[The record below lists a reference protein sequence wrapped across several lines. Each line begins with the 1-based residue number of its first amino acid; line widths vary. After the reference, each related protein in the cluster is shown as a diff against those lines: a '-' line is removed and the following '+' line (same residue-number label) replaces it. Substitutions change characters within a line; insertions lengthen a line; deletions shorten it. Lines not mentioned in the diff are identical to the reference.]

1 MKKIFLSLVF
11 LFGVG
16 TFVMADDTMKVKNDT
31 VAVEDGFK
39 NIDLKEV
46 PQSVKDAIA
55 KKYPE
60 STLKSASLSLKE
72 EGVKAY
78 RIIYVT
84 KEGVENSILINIKTA
99 PAKTPA
105 YQEVHLGRF
114 GRYLSGYQRFY
125 FRFPAGTERNHERL
139 AGHLSGKLRSAV
151 GTEVGKHSACPSR
164 CEV

>member
-31 VAVEDGFK
+31 VEDGFK

-78 RIIYVT
+78 RIVYVT

-99 PAKTPA
+99 PAKTAPA
-105 YQEVHLGRF
+105 
-114 GRYLSGYQRFY
+114 
-125 FRFPAGTERNHERL
+125 T
-139 AGHLSGKLRSAV
+139 K
-151 GTEVGKHSACPSR
+151 
-164 CEV
+164 

>member
-39 NIDLKEV
+39 
-46 PQSVKDAIA
+46 DAIA

-78 RIIYVT
+78 RIVYVT

-99 PAKTPA
+99 PAKTAPA
-105 YQEVHLGRF
+105 
-114 GRYLSGYQRFY
+114 
-125 FRFPAGTERNHERL
+125 T
-139 AGHLSGKLRSAV
+139 K
-151 GTEVGKHSACPSR
+151 
-164 CEV
+164 

>member
-78 RIIYVT
+78 RIVYVT
-84 KEGVENSILINIKTA
+84 KEGLHILFCMPLPLLLLEKEKHFYESIRDI
-99 PAKTPA
+99 
-105 YQEVHLGRF
+105 F
-114 GRYLSGYQRFY
+114 
-125 FRFPAGTERNHERL
+125 
-139 AGHLSGKLRSAV
+139 
-151 GTEVGKHSACPSR
+151 
-164 CEV
+164 

>member
-31 VAVEDGFK
+31 VTVEDGFK

-72 EGVKAY
+72 EGVKSIY
-78 RIIYVT
+78 RIVYVT

-99 PAKTPA
+99 PAKTAPA
-105 YQEVHLGRF
+105 
-114 GRYLSGYQRFY
+114 
-125 FRFPAGTERNHERL
+125 T
-139 AGHLSGKLRSAV
+139 K
-151 GTEVGKHSACPSR
+151 
-164 CEV
+164 

>member
-55 KKYPE
+55 KKY
-60 STLKSASLSLKE
+60 LKSASLSLKE

-99 PAKTPA
+99 PAKTAPA
-105 YQEVHLGRF
+105 
-114 GRYLSGYQRFY
+114 
-125 FRFPAGTERNHERL
+125 T
-139 AGHLSGKLRSAV
+139 K
-151 GTEVGKHSACPSR
+151 
-164 CEV
+164 

>member
-55 KKYPE
+55 KK
-60 STLKSASLSLKE
+60 LSRINSEKCFSFSE
-72 EGVKAY
+72 RRRGEG
-78 RIIYVT
+78 I
-84 KEGVENSILINIKTA
+84 
-99 PAKTPA
+99 
-105 YQEVHLGRF
+105 
-114 GRYLSGYQRFY
+114 
-125 FRFPAGTERNHERL
+125 
-139 AGHLSGKLRSAV
+139 
-151 GTEVGKHSACPSR
+151 
-164 CEV
+164 

>member
-60 STLKSASLSLKE
+60 STLKSAFLSLKE

-99 PAKTPA
+99 PAKTAPA
-105 YQEVHLGRF
+105 
-114 GRYLSGYQRFY
+114 
-125 FRFPAGTERNHERL
+125 T
-139 AGHLSGKLRSAV
+139 K
-151 GTEVGKHSACPSR
+151 
-164 CEV
+164 

>member
-99 PAKTPA
+99 VRLPSPLLSLSSRDRGKAPEPNILPNIRARTP
-105 YQEVHLGRF
+105 
-114 GRYLSGYQRFY
+114 
-125 FRFPAGTERNHERL
+125 
-139 AGHLSGKLRSAV
+139 LRPDRI
-151 GTEVGKHSACPSR
+151 CPSR
-164 CEV
+164 R

>member
-1 MKKIFLSLVF
+1 MKKIFLFFLF

-78 RIIYVT
+78 RIVYVT

-99 PAKTPA
+99 PAKTAPA
-105 YQEVHLGRF
+105 
-114 GRYLSGYQRFY
+114 
-125 FRFPAGTERNHERL
+125 T
-139 AGHLSGKLRSAV
+139 K
-151 GTEVGKHSACPSR
+151 
-164 CEV
+164 

>member
-46 PQSVKDAIA
+46 VKDAIA

-99 PAKTPA
+99 PAKTAPA
-105 YQEVHLGRF
+105 
-114 GRYLSGYQRFY
+114 
-125 FRFPAGTERNHERL
+125 T
-139 AGHLSGKLRSAV
+139 K
-151 GTEVGKHSACPSR
+151 
-164 CEV
+164 

>member
-55 KKYPE
+55 KKYPA

-99 PAKTPA
+99 PAKTAPA
-105 YQEVHLGRF
+105 
-114 GRYLSGYQRFY
+114 
-125 FRFPAGTERNHERL
+125 T
-139 AGHLSGKLRSAV
+139 K
-151 GTEVGKHSACPSR
+151 
-164 CEV
+164 

>member
-72 EGVKAY
+72 GK
-78 RIIYVT
+78 RLRD
-84 KEGVENSILINIKTA
+84 SILSPI
-99 PAKTPA
+99 
-105 YQEVHLGRF
+105 F
-114 GRYLSGYQRFY
+114 
-125 FRFPAGTERNHERL
+125 
-139 AGHLSGKLRSAV
+139 
-151 GTEVGKHSACPSR
+151 HSYIFAMYKNESLWI
-164 CEV
+164 

>member
-31 VAVEDGFK
+31 VAVEGFK

-99 PAKTPA
+99 PAKTAPA
-105 YQEVHLGRF
+105 
-114 GRYLSGYQRFY
+114 
-125 FRFPAGTERNHERL
+125 T
-139 AGHLSGKLRSAV
+139 K
-151 GTEVGKHSACPSR
+151 
-164 CEV
+164 

>member
-31 VAVEDGFK
+31 VTVEDGFK

-60 STLKSASLSLKE
+60 IAFTCAITLNDSKQPNKI
-72 EGVKAY
+72 K
-78 RIIYVT
+78 RT
-84 KEGVENSILINIKTA
+84 FFIN
-99 PAKTPA
+99 
-105 YQEVHLGRF
+105 
-114 GRYLSGYQRFY
+114 
-125 FRFPAGTERNHERL
+125 
-139 AGHLSGKLRSAV
+139 
-151 GTEVGKHSACPSR
+151 
-164 CEV
+164 

>member
-60 STLKSASLSLKE
+60 SSLSLKE

-78 RIIYVT
+78 RIVYVT

-99 PAKTPA
+99 PAKTAPA
-105 YQEVHLGRF
+105 
-114 GRYLSGYQRFY
+114 
-125 FRFPAGTERNHERL
+125 T
-139 AGHLSGKLRSAV
+139 K
-151 GTEVGKHSACPSR
+151 
-164 CEV
+164 

>member
-1 MKKIFLSLVF
+1 MKKDIFITCIPF
-11 LFGVG
+11 CVG

-72 EGVKAY
+72 EG
-78 RIIYVT
+78 
-84 KEGVENSILINIKTA
+84 
-99 PAKTPA
+99 
-105 YQEVHLGRF
+105 
-114 GRYLSGYQRFY
+114 
-125 FRFPAGTERNHERL
+125 
-139 AGHLSGKLRSAV
+139 
-151 GTEVGKHSACPSR
+151 
-164 CEV
+164 

>member
-39 NIDLKEV
+39 NMDLKEV
-46 PQSVKDAIA
+46 PQSVKDAIS
-55 KKYPE
+55 KNNPE
-60 STLKSASLSLKE
+60 STLKSVILFLLKE

-99 PAKTPA
+99 PAKTAPA
-105 YQEVHLGRF
+105 
-114 GRYLSGYQRFY
+114 
-125 FRFPAGTERNHERL
+125 T
-139 AGHLSGKLRSAV
+139 K
-151 GTEVGKHSACPSR
+151 
-164 CEV
+164 

>member
-72 EGVKAY
+72 E
-78 RIIYVT
+78 
-84 KEGVENSILINIKTA
+84 EVENSILINIKTA
-99 PAKTPA
+99 PAKTAPA
-105 YQEVHLGRF
+105 
-114 GRYLSGYQRFY
+114 
-125 FRFPAGTERNHERL
+125 T
-139 AGHLSGKLRSAV
+139 K
-151 GTEVGKHSACPSR
+151 
-164 CEV
+164 

>member
-31 VAVEDGFK
+31 VAV
-39 NIDLKEV
+39 
-46 PQSVKDAIA
+46 KDAIA

-78 RIIYVT
+78 RIVYVT

-99 PAKTPA
+99 PAKTAPA
-105 YQEVHLGRF
+105 
-114 GRYLSGYQRFY
+114 
-125 FRFPAGTERNHERL
+125 T
-139 AGHLSGKLRSAV
+139 K
-151 GTEVGKHSACPSR
+151 
-164 CEV
+164 